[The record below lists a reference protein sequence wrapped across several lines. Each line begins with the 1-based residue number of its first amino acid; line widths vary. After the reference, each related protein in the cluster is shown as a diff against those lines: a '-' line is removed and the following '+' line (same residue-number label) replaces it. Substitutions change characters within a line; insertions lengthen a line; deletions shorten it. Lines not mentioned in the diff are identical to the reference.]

1 MMNKSVDKEEATII
15 NGEVPTN
22 RASTTS
28 SKTGRPNVHIEKQ
41 KTLYLLNYFKS

>member
-1 MMNKSVDKEEATII
+1 MNKSVDKEEATII

-28 SKTGRPNVHIEKQ
+28 SKTGRPKCTYR
-41 KTLYLLNYFKS
+41 KTKNPVSTKLF